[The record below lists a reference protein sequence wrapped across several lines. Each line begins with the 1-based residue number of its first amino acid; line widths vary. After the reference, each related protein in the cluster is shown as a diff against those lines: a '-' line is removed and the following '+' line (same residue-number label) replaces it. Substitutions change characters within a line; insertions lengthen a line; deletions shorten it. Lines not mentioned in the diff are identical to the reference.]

1 MKVLVVNGSPKNKYS
16 ITLQTVN
23 YLSLIHPE
31 VDFEIL
37 NVAQKLAALKKDF
50 SKAKLALETADL
62 IIFSYPV
69 YTFLAPSQL
78 HYFIKLIKDNNLN
91 LLDKYCTQITTSK
104 HFYDVTA
111 HKYIEENMSEL
122 GMRYVRGLSADM
134 DDLPTEKGQKDAR
147 DFFDFVIY
155 SMSNGIYEKP
165 IPSFPAIEPVP
176 CIPPDVVE
184 SEKTGNIIIVTDC
197 EEYDD
202 SLQDMISYFQRVFP
216 RKTRIV
222 NLHDVTIKG
231 GCLGCMRCAVS
242 GKCIYNDNFDTFLRE
257 EIQTADALVYAFR
270 IKDHSMGP
278 LFKTYDDR
286 QFCNGHR
293 TVTKGMPVGYIVSGN
308 YRYERN
314 LATVIEGRA
323 NVGGNFLAGVATD
336 EENPELELTNLAK
349 NLDFALDSE
358 YAPPSNF
365 YGVGG
370 SKIFR
375 DLIWSM
381 RGLMKADHAF
391 YKSHGMY
398 DDFPQ
403 KKKGRAML
411 MYLVGAMFKN
421 EKIMK
426 MMGNKMNEGMLMPY
440 TALFKKLKKQMNK
453 NNDVSAPLAQEVVA
467 NIDDNKED

>member
-1 MKVLVVNGSPKNKYS
+1 MKILVVNGSPKNKYS
-16 ITLQTVN
+16 ITLQTTN

-31 VDFEIL
+31 VDVEVL
-37 NVAQKLAALKKDF
+37 HVAQKLAALKKDF

-62 IIFSYPV
+62 IVFSYPV

-78 HYFIKLIKDNNLN
+78 HYFVRLMKENAVNVS
-91 LLDKYCTQITTSK
+91 DKYCTQITTSK
-104 HFYDVTA
+104 HFYDMTA
-111 HKYIEENMSEL
+111 HKFIEENMSEL
-122 GMRYVRGLSADM
+122 GMRCIKGLSADM
-134 DDLPTEKGQKDAR
+134 DDLLTEKGQKEAR
-147 DFFDFVIY
+147 DFFDFVTY
-155 SMSNGIYEKP
+155 SMANDIYEKP
-165 IPSFPAIEPVP
+165 LQAYPSIEPIPCVP
-176 CIPPDVVE
+176 PTEAETEKLGNVV
-184 SEKTGNIIIVTDC
+184 IVTDC

-202 SLQDMISYFQRVFP
+202 SLKDMITYFQRVFP
-216 RKTRIV
+216 RKTRII

-257 EIQTADALVYAFR
+257 EIQTAEALIYAFR

-293 TVTKGMPVGYIVSGN
+293 TVTKGMPVGYIVSGD

-314 LATVIEGRA
+314 LATIIEGRA

-336 EENPELELTNLAK
+336 EVNPEYELNNLAK
-349 NLDFALDSE
+349 NLDYALDNG

-370 SKIFR
+370 AKIFR
-375 DLIWSM
+375 DLIWNM

-403 KKKGRAML
+403 KKKGRTML

-426 MMGNKMNEGMLMPY
+426 MMGNRMNEGMLMPY
-440 TALFKKLKKQMNK
+440 TSLFKKLNKQIME
-453 NNDVSAPLAQEVVA
+453 NNNVSATLAQEVVA
-467 NIDDNKED
+467 DIDENNEN